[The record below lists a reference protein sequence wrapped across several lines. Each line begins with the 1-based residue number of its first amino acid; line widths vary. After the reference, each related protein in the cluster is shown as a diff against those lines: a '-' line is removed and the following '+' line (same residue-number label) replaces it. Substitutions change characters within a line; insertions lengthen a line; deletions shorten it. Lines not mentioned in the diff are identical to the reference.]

1 MTTTI
6 PMTTKAMS
14 TYSTQAQTGL
24 IQSEKE
30 GCQINIPD
38 YNVLRLEKLNKI
50 NKYYN
55 DLLSSYTK
63 NYTDYSTQKIS
74 ANINDRT
81 YAETTLKPKVSDYNQ
96 QMINVSKNLINTV
109 NRDTDLIVDQ
119 KNQLKE
125 KTKTVDDLKDD
136 IKVLTLK
143 DKELNIKTNADI
155 DSLNNTKTGTKSLE
169 FMNNVYIVL
178 NIILLIVIIGMVVML
193 MM

>member
-1 MTTTI
+1 MTTTN
-6 PMTTKAMS
+6 PMTT
-14 TYSTQAQTGL
+14 YSTKPQTGL

-38 YNVLRLEKLNKI
+38 YNVLRQEKLNKI

-63 NYTDYSTQKIS
+63 NYSDFSTQKIS

-125 KTKTVDDLKDD
+125 KTKKVDDLKDD
-136 IKVLTLK
+136 IKVLTVK

-178 NIILLIVIIGMVVML
+178 NIILLIVIISMIAML